1 MQLLHVCF
9 YFALSLALSLAPG
22 PQELLEVCAGVLRGE
37 RRELREE
44 LRGELREE
52 LMDELRGTWHAHLGV
67 FPIFLQIINI
77 VLPCAETSCGMQ
89 PSSF

>member
-22 PQELLEVCAGVLRGE
+22 PQELLEVGADVPRGE
-37 RRELREE
+37 RRVELREDREE

-52 LMDELRGTWHAHLGV
+52 LMDELRGTWHARLSV

-77 VLPCAETSCGMQ
+77 VLP
-89 PSSF
+89 